1 MVDRFEPRTLV
12 AVIVDG
18 DPDRIIMIGRVI
30 TDNGDTVVVRSDDD
44 LEREAAIEHGFT
56 QPEPRMMEVLH
67 SQLRP
72 ILPRLN

>member
-1 MVDRFEPRTLV
+1 
-12 AVIVDG
+12 
-18 DPDRIIMIGRVI
+18 MIGRVI